1 MREPLLFQKKRDIFC
16 AAGINDGYP
25 LPLGSAFGSGKSSV
39 RKWQLMKSKSP
50 RNHTISRTFGTAE
63 GIRTPDLLVRSQSLY
78 PTELQP
84 HILFCAFL
92 QGREKE
98 KQKGSIQGMEP
109 FCKGRLKSI
118 FLFLVQKAP
127 QLIKQ
132 GRSAQCQLP
141 VLGQYSTQ
149 ADRSDS
155 VPHSGNALHFPM

>member
-1 MREPLLFQKKRDIFC
+1 MNSEYGRMNNTKKKKSH
-16 AAGINDGYP
+16 N
-25 LPLGSAFGSGKSSV
+25 SA
-39 RKWQLMKSKSP
+39 
-50 RNHTISRTFGTAE
+50 TF
-63 GIRTPDLLVRSQSLY
+63 S
-78 PTELQP
+78 
-84 HILFCAFL
+84 
-92 QGREKE
+92 
-98 KQKGSIQGMEP
+98 

>member
-1 MREPLLFQKKRDIFC
+1 MFAMETLAGVPLLFNKTRRRRAICKANRRGTNKKRT
-16 AAGINDGYP
+16 
-25 LPLGSAFGSGKSSV
+25 STWMSS
-39 RKWQLMKSKSP
+39 
-50 RNHTISRTFGTAE
+50 F
-63 GIRTPDLLVRSQSLY
+63 Y
-78 PTELQP
+78 
-84 HILFCAFL
+84 
-92 QGREKE
+92 
-98 KQKGSIQGMEP
+98 
-109 FCKGRLKSI
+109 CKGRLKSI

>member
-1 MREPLLFQKKRDIFC
+1 MVTYTSTTLKGPIAHWHTRHLTSLKSCMKLRKARWDRIDAGFNTNSFPLFDSQFHVFHYCRD
-16 AAGINDGYP
+16 N
-25 LPLGSAFGSGKSSV
+25 KT
-39 RKWQLMKSKSP
+39 RKTQNTRKPDRIRLS
-50 RNHTISRTFGTAE
+50 
-63 GIRTPDLLVRSQSLY
+63 GIRQPPECWTVYKNCSILRGLV
-78 PTELQP
+78 
-84 HILFCAFL
+84 I
-92 QGREKE
+92 
-98 KQKGSIQGMEP
+98 
-109 FCKGRLKSI
+109 CKGRLKSI

>member
-1 MREPLLFQKKRDIFC
+1 MLIKSVYVHRDYTLEVGFNVSFKDFKALGTECEGMDSEEPAIYMTRKNEKSRLVKRK
-16 AAGINDGYP
+16 
-25 LPLGSAFGSGKSSV
+25 SAS
-39 RKWQLMKSKSP
+39 
-50 RNHTISRTFGTAE
+50 
-63 GIRTPDLLVRSQSLY
+63 
-78 PTELQP
+78 
-84 HILFCAFL
+84 
-92 QGREKE
+92 
-98 KQKGSIQGMEP
+98 
-109 FCKGRLKSI
+109 CKGRLKSI